1 MNDTDYVAK
10 IAELTK
16 ENNALKESALKNG
29 ALLKSNDESIKDMN
43 NQIVK
48 LQKIIVDNISYAG
61 KPAEK
66 TDITLSE
73 YIEKNAKKENKEVNE
88 YGY

>member
-29 ALLKSNDESIKDMN
+29 ALLMN